1 MAVSNSK
8 CPYIEPSRLRLLIAQ
23 AQIDGYVGDELAE
36 LLVRIHSTVIATK
49 RQLRTFSLDDLEE
62 AVSWSQYVWIKRGF
76 KTIDLERWQNP
87 FNYIYTGCYFNILL
101 RLKRIAK
108 KRQQHQEYV
117 QKMLD
122 DLKHETMSTL
132 TDADD

>member
-1 MAVSNSK
+1 MAASNGK
-8 CPYIEPSRLRLLIAQ
+8 CPYIEPSRLRTLIAQ
-23 AQIDGYVGDELAE
+23 AQIDGRVGDELGG
-36 LLVRIHSTVIATK
+36 LLVRIHDTVVAT
-49 RQLRTFSLDDLEE
+49 RSQLRTFRPDDLEE

-108 KRQQHQEYV
+108 KRRQHQEYV
-117 QKMLD
+117 QKALD
-122 DLKHETMSTL
+122 GLRRGAAS
-132 TDADD
+132 ADVDD